1 MSFSESKNNAERKN
15 NTVNFGSFE
24 ELEDAL
30 IKHQR
35 WLIST
40 SKGDVIHFLGH
51 WYLVECRVG
60 YGMTNKPW
68 DCEIGED
75 MTLVDLASQW
85 TFLSHFDMF
94 GIHTGGGIVEVE
106 WFTKEIKGL
115 SEVGTNEFNLYCIR
129 DYGRFEGGQK
139 RTIHTVVGGDMKG
152 PDIVRYESKVT
163 VSSKVD
169 QVAKMPDSP
178 ML

>member
-1 MSFSESKNNAERKN
+1 MSSSESKN

-24 ELEDAL
+24 ELENVL

-35 WLIST
+35 W
-40 SKGDVIHFLGH
+40 VIEVPRGYVMYFLGH
-51 WYLVECRVG
+51 WYLVQCRVG
-60 YGMTNKPW
+60 YGMTQQPW
-68 DCEIGED
+68 NCKIEED

-85 TFLSHFDMF
+85 TFLGHFDMF

-139 RTIHTVVGGDMKG
+139 RTIHTVIGGDMKG
-152 PDIVRYESKVT
+152 PDKVRYESKVT
-163 VSSKVD
+163 VSSKV
-169 QVAKMPDSP
+169 AKMPDSP